1 MQRSSAIAG
10 DLLLFQ
16 RTSSSLAHERPASA
30 SEPSGSKGG
39 TSAADADAAALR
51 WCGRGRLSQVKLSP
65 LGQSQAVAG
74 HTFTAW
80 AVACHTFTKEPAPYT
95 LAMHPSLH
103 CRLLLDPPLA
113 LQQRAP
119 TPPGLA
125 LQQRAPTPPGLALQV

>member
-80 AVACHTFTKEPAPYT
+80 AVAGCSRSHF
-95 LAMHPSLH
+95 H
-103 CRLLLDPPLA
+103 RLGGRLSHFH
-113 LQQRAP
+113 QRAC
-119 TPPGLA
+119 TLHPGHA
-125 LQQRAPTPPGLALQV
+125 S